1 MALKFDMSSPQ
12 WARMAS
18 YQQQQK
24 MASTL
29 GEDIGTAIGLGAAGI
44 ADKAKKRWGKDWK
57 KAVDE
62 GKTKTGD
69 WKEYKQEVRNRER
82 QDKTISKMQ
91 KDEQFSGQMDKE
103 WEQYSNFAKNN
114 PNVTKLSKQDWMR
127 KNVDKYSDRFKGYKQ
142 SQRKEKFDA
151 FGDKVKGV
159 AGAGLGLA
167 AAPLAITGGVLANL
181 FKKKDKSQPITSDP
195 ADLVSDA
202 TAEKQAEHT
211 ARGTDAVT
219 QGESTYT
226 DPNQAYRDEY
236 DYRGNAPTLAKTQS
250 DYYTKGP
257 VSMRT
262 GQLATEEGIPYQIT
276 ENNVLYNP
284 NLKTGSGFP
293 GGQPQLGLS
302 TGTEEEM
309 LANREL
315 MAGSSQEVGDR
326 EEHRGRAGIQ
336 GMIGQALGDES
347 GAAPNILDILYAR
360 DDLPSSYAARQQ
372 IIDDADTKF
381 QEDWLRLSGQPMVT
395 SDIMDAYYNTPRAK
409 FNRFGEALG
418 ETMSFGKPMPT
429 RSNFLSNKPFG
440 VY

>member
-1 MALKFDMSSPQ
+1 MALKFDISNPM
-12 WARMAS
+12 WM
-18 YQQQQK
+18 QQQSAQRQSQL
-24 MASTL
+24 ASTL
-29 GEDIGTAIGLGAAGI
+29 GEDLGYALTAGI
-44 ADKAKKRWGKDWK
+44 GSALQNTKARKDWAKEVGKAEKAGKD
-57 KAVDE
+57 AP
-62 GKTKTGD
+62 D
-69 WKEYKQEVRNRER
+69 WKEFRKSFREKKR
-82 QDKTISKMQ
+82 QDKAINRMQ
-91 KDEQFSGQMDKE
+91 KDDQFKMQMNKD
-103 WEQYSNFAKNN
+103 WERYDNTKY
-114 PNVTKLSKQDWMR
+114 PDTVTKLSKQDWMR
-127 KNVDKYSDRFKGYKQ
+127 KNVDKYSDRFKGYQQ

-202 TAEKQAEHT
+202 AAEKQAEHT

-262 GQLATEEGIPYQIT
+262 GQLATEKGIPYQIT